1 MLPMIY
7 RPAAEL
13 ELQDTYRWYEGC
25 RPGLGRDF
33 MMCVEERVQ
42 IMRQFPQAFPEVH
55 REIRQAVIRRFPLLH
70 LLSSNPAFH
79 YSALRFSLFTET
91 DRLEKGKIIPCKPRC
106 PTQQKNVVAQF

>member
-55 REIRQAVIRRFPLLH
+55 REIRQAVIRRFPYSIFYLPTPH
-70 LLSSNPAFH
+70 SIIVLSVFH
-79 YSALRFSLFTET
+79 SSR
-91 DRLEKGKIIPCKPRC
+91 KP
-106 PTQQKNVVAQF
+106 TVWKKAK

>member
-13 ELQDTYRWYEGC
+13 ELQDAYRWYEGC

-55 REIRQAVIRRFPLLH
+55 REIRQAVIRRFPYSIFYLPTPH
-70 LLSSNPAFH
+70 SIIVLSVFH
-79 YSALRFSLFTET
+79 SSR
-91 DRLEKGKIIPCKPRC
+91 KP
-106 PTQQKNVVAQF
+106 TVWKKAK